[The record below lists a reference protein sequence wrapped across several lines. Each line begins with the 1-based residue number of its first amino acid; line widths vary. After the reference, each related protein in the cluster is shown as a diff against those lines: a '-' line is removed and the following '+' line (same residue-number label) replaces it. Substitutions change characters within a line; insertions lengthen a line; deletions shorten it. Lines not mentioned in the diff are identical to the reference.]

1 MNLSEL
7 AAKLAPLVGLNL
19 ARWVDWTPTVT
30 QGAAVTVTVT
40 EAKYCVIGKVA
51 HFYAKVAL
59 TSAGTA
65 GQYIVIGGI
74 PAAAA
79 MAATAYYS
87 VGHFVAY
94 DAAPSALFY
103 AGVLRSNN
111 NASALIMNTDGGT
124 GALGINPAWT
134 VANGDSLNISGTYRV
149 A

>member
-30 QGAAVTVTVT
+30 QGAAVTV
-40 EAKYCVIGKVA
+40 
-51 HFYAKVAL
+51 
-59 TSAGTA
+59 
-65 GQYIVIGGI
+65 
-74 PAAAA
+74 
-79 MAATAYYS
+79 TAYYS